1 MLFIYLC
8 LKVNA
13 SLAAISCIPGLL
25 KRSSSFNFVRSYL
38 IANQCIILKL
48 WLVIE
53 LKLLK
58 EKVFLVLAFFSQLDP
73 FAAVVH
79 LLDMKY
85 SNVSLGKICNVEIE
99 HRAYRASTQ
108 DFKDK
113 LRNQL

>member
-1 MLFIYLC
+1 MSYI

-13 SLAAISCIPGLL
+13 NLAAISCITGPV
-25 KRSSSFNFVRSYL
+25 KSSSRFNFVRSYL

-58 EKVFLVLAFFSQLDP
+58 ENDFLVLFFFFHNSKN

-79 LLDMKY
+79 LLHIKY
-85 SNVSLGKICNVEIE
+85 SNVSLGKGCNVEIE
-99 HRAYRASTQ
+99 HRAHEAPTQ
-108 DFKDK
+108 EFKDK